1 MVSTMVK
8 LTEDIK
14 TAFSKVKV
22 FPVATAS
29 KDGIPNVVPMGFCK
43 LMDDET
49 IWIADNF
56 MLKSLANLKENPNLA
71 IYIWGPDTGGC
82 FQIKGKADLFDSGE
96 KFEKMRSIVHA
107 AKPGLPAKT
116 LIEVKINEVFQC
128 APGPGAG
135 KQIL

>member
-8 LTEDIK
+8 LTEEIK
-14 TAFSKVKV
+14 TAFSKIKV

-43 LMDDET
+43 LIDDET

-56 MLKSLANLKENPNLA
+56 MLKSLANLKENPHVA

-82 FQIKGKADLFDSGE
+82 FQIKGKADLIDSGE

-116 LIEVKINEVFQC
+116 LIEVKISEVFQC
-128 APGPGAG
+128 SPGPGAG
-135 KQIL
+135 KKLL

>member
-1 MVSTMVK
+1 MVSTIVK
-8 LTEDIK
+8 LTEEIK

-29 KDGIPNVVPMGFCK
+29 KDGIPNVAPMGFCK

-49 IWIADNF
+49 IWIGDNF
-56 MLKSLANLKENPNLA
+56 MLKSLANLKENPHVA

-82 FQIKGKADLFDSGE
+82 FQIKGKADVIDSGD

-116 LIEVKINEVFQC
+116 LIEVKISEVFQC

-135 KQIL
+135 KKLL